1 MNFKKS
7 LKDGLLTNNPVLG
20 QLLGMDADS
29 MRSMVSRARKRAK
42 KLLEEMNKE
51 ER

>member
-20 QLLGMDADS
+20 QLLGLCSTMAITTTLFNGLG
-29 MRSMVSRARKRAK
+29 MG
-42 KLLEEMNKE
+42 
-51 ER
+51 